1 MPPVPEVFLV
11 FVWVCGLLV
20 NRSKQGLIHL
30 FNMLGNIINFA
41 KKCIHIKVWKLLF
54 NLSILGI
61 LNFFCIYL
69 LHFCPFHRTPPIWEC
84 FGNFLAHHKLD
95 IKTFVRLKRRHQK
108 WQLRMAVSHKW
119 FQSFQVFF
127 NLLNWYKTLCSVT
140 GDPGQPMVHHSH
152 PCHPSRQ
159 VSESFQLSFVSQ
171 S

>member
-1 MPPVPEVFLV
+1 MLSYDQSQQISRREFARKPQTYFIVFACGLVFLMPNLSFFLTPPVPEIFLV

-41 KKCIHIKVWKLLF
+41 KKRIHIKVWKLLF

-108 WQLRMAVSHKW
+108 
-119 FQSFQVFF
+119 
-127 NLLNWYKTLCSVT
+127 
-140 GDPGQPMVHHSH
+140 
-152 PCHPSRQ
+152 
-159 VSESFQLSFVSQ
+159 
-171 S
+171 

>member
-1 MPPVPEVFLV
+1 
-11 FVWVCGLLV
+11 
-20 NRSKQGLIHL
+20 
-30 FNMLGNIINFA
+30 MLGNIIIFA
-41 KKCIHIKVWKLLF
+41 KKHIHIKVWKLLF
-54 NLSILGI
+54 FLSILGI
-61 LNFFCIYL
+61 LNFFYIYL

-95 IKTFVRLKRRHQK
+95 IKTFVRLFKERTSK
-108 WQLRMAVSHKW
+108 VTAEDGSVPLVVSVIPGIRK
-119 FQSFQVFF
+119 VFF

-159 VSESFQLSFVSQ
+159 VSQSFQLSFVSQ